1 MPPTTVWWERTVAE
15 LGERV
20 AWVEGKVEEQT
31 MRLDDVRD
39 AIKSLDERMDR
50 RFGSVD
56 RRFESIDRRFDS
68 LDRKVDSHF
77 RWLMGVVV
85 AGFGTVAGLI
95 LRH

>member
-1 MPPTTVWWERTVAE
+1 MAE

-56 RRFESIDRRFDS
+56 RRFESIDRRFENIDRRFDS